1 MTNIEV
7 KTNTEKNRQIS
18 LNSHAHA
25 KQVSVL
31 IIVRIPKGASALLSP
46 EAKKI
51 KSCEV
56 KGKLNQSEKNDV
68 GKSETN

>member
-1 MTNIEV
+1 MENMTNIEV

-46 EAKKI
+46 EAKK
-51 KSCEV
+51 
-56 KGKLNQSEKNDV
+56 N
-68 GKSETN
+68 